1 MGSGRE
7 RKRRRRRRGN
17 MGRVAE
23 MVMVLAVAGQ
33 ARGGTAPTAAER
45 ALAAGTR
52 ERLLE
57 AAEMLVRPREL
68 FPREAVRALVEDLGL
83 TRGRDPSSM
92 GYRPRR
98 ASIAERILLTKRK
111 MEEIKEAPLYPT
123 TNVPQTT
130 ASRATTVF
138 QHGASKPTT
147 ALPMNISAVASF
159 PVTTPPTIPSPNILK
174 QTQLNESPSGA
185 SSVKAAGASS
195 IVSLPSVCPTNIK
208 VEKGVNNPN
217 CTQNGATIGQANK
230 SAHHTATMSSRDIVC
245 CSSHEGTPQHEKAP
259 VIRPTTINNGMTQQ
273 SRPGASSVQRQSTFS
288 NHIAIAKMVQQVLHQ
303 PVNHPNW
310 TPPSTEYMISGLG
323 CQVCKVSIVDIHSM
337 IVCDACERGIHLKCL
352 QHDGVNVLPPK
363 AEWYCPTC
371 VAHSNGKP
379 LPPKY
384 GKVTRTGVAPKV
396 NLINGVL
403 SQGVSEN
410 PTTKDNSQELAAD
423 GTVIDK
429 NSSEVNRI
437 VHNSDKLA
445 LESSKEQSQ
454 SVSASAAVDKGRG
467 KPQGVETMENNAMS
481 ERDAKDQTIVCSPD
495 HSIVGWVGD
504 PLKVVENK
512 TYYYSCN
519 IDGIAYNLDD
529 HILVASEDKESAPSK
544 LQSLWEEHD
553 SRSKMALV
561 FASYNQRTV
570 TVSVICGPCEVLPVD
585 KFREETKGSQV
596 VSSKL
601 HPIFLFRLMVESRR
615 VHYKIYLPRDG
626 HGLIHRRRK
635 YELPRARLIP
645 LQGFNMIIRENVGIR
660 F

>member
-7 RKRRRRRRGN
+7 RKRRRRGE

-23 MVMVLAVAGQ
+23 MVM
-33 ARGGTAPTAAER
+33 AAEL
-45 ALAAGTR
+45 LA
-52 ERLLE
+52 
-57 AAEMLVRPREL
+57 RPREL

-83 TRGRDPSSM
+83 ARGRDPSAM

-111 MEEIKEAPLYPT
+111 MEEIKEAPVYPT
-123 TNVPQTT
+123 TNVSQTT
-130 ASRATTVF
+130 ATRATTVF

-147 ALPMNISAVASF
+147 GLPMNISAVASF

-174 QTQLNESPSGA
+174 QTQLNESPSG
-185 SSVKAAGASS
+185 VKAAGTSS
-195 IVSLPSVCPTNIK
+195 IVSVPSVGPTNIK
-208 VEKGVNNPN
+208 VEKGVNSPT

-230 SAHHTATMSSRDIVC
+230 SAHLTATMSNPNIVRS
-245 CSSHEGTPQHEKAP
+245 SSHEGTPQHEKAP
-259 VIRPTTINNGMTQQ
+259 VIRPITVKNGMTHQ
-273 SRPGASSVQRQSTFS
+273 SRPGVSFIQRQSTFP
-288 NHIAIAKMVQQVLHQ
+288 NHSAIAKTVQQVLHQ

-310 TPPSTEYMISGLG
+310 IPPSTEYMHSGLG
-323 CQVCKVSIVDIHSM
+323 CQVCKVFIIDIHSM
-337 IVCDACERGIHLKCL
+337 IICDACERGIHLKCL

-371 VAHSNGKP
+371 VARSKGKP

-384 GKVTRTGVAPKV
+384 GKVTRTVVAPKV
-396 NLINGVL
+396 NLISGVP

-410 PTTKDNSQELAAD
+410 RTTKDNNQELAAD

-429 NSSEVNRI
+429 NSSEANRI

-454 SVSASAAVDKGRG
+454 SGSASAAVDKGRG
-467 KPQGVETMENNAMS
+467 KPQGVETMENNAIS
-481 ERDAKDQTIVCSPD
+481 ERGNVHELTSNGDLSTKNEIVIGDAKDKTIVCSTD

-504 PLKVVENK
+504 PLRVVENK

-529 HILVASEDKESAPSK
+529 HILVASKDKESAPSK

-561 FASYNQRTV
+561 SPYFFASDIPELISKPCTAEENEVFASCNQRTV
-570 TVSVICGPCEVLPVD
+570 TVSAICGQCEVLHVD

-596 VSSKL
+596 VSSRL
-601 HPIFLFRLMVESRR
+601 HPIFLCSI
-615 VHYKIYLPRDG
+615 KSTSTPT
-626 HGLIHRRRK
+626 
-635 YELPRARLIP
+635 
-645 LQGFNMIIRENVGIR
+645 
-660 F
+660 